1 MNRNHRFFLV
11 YRLCKRLQGGKMKK
25 ILVIGSLNM
34 DLVTMSSR
42 HPKLGET
49 IIGKEFFEIPGG
61 KGGNQAVAIAKL
73 GGDVTM
79 FGCVGEDS
87 YGKKLILE
95 LEENNIDTKY
105 IKKGKKSTGIATIV
119 VDDNADNTIIVVPG
133 ANFELTNDDIDKNI
147 ELIKNTDIVL
157 LQLEIPLDVVE
168 YILKK
173 AKEYN
178 KVMVLNPAPADKL
191 SNEII
196 KNLDYL
202 VPNETELELLSG
214 MKCSTEDEILE
225 AGKKMMGLGV
235 KNLIVTMGKNGSLFI
250 GEDRSFK
257 IGVHKV
263 DAIDPTAAG
272 DSFIGGVIRMLAENR
287 GIKEAME
294 FGSKVGAITV
304 TKEGAQSSLPTWDE
318 VINYKFY

>member
-1 MNRNHRFFLV
+1 
-11 YRLCKRLQGGKMKK
+11 MKK
-25 ILVIGSLNM
+25 IMVIGSLNM

-49 IIGKEFFEIPGG
+49 VIGKDFFEIPGG

-79 FGCVGEDS
+79 LGCVGDDS
-87 YGKKLILE
+87 YGKKLILG

-133 ANFELTNDDIDKNI
+133 ANFELTVEDIDKNI
-147 ELIKNTDIVL
+147 ELIKKTDIVL

-168 YILKK
+168 YILEK

-178 KVMVLNPAPADKL
+178 KITILNPAPANKL
-191 SNEII
+191 SHEVI
-196 KNLDYL
+196 KNIDYL

-214 MKCSTEDEILE
+214 RSTNTVEEVLE
-225 AGKKMMGLGV
+225 ASKKMMDLGI
-235 KNLIVTMGKNGSLFI
+235 KNLIVTMGKNGSIFVGKNKTFI
-250 GEDRSFK
+250 VGIHRV
-257 IGVHKV
+257 G
-263 DAIDPTAAG
+263 AIDPTAAG
-272 DSFIGGVIRMLAENR
+272 DSFIGGVIRMLAESKD
-287 GIKEAME
+287 IKEAME
-294 FGSKVGAITV
+294 FGAKAGAITV
-304 TKEGAQSSLPTWDE
+304 TKEGAQSSLPTWKE
-318 VINYKFY
+318 VMNYKF

>member
-1 MNRNHRFFLV
+1 
-11 YRLCKRLQGGKMKK
+11 MKK

-49 IIGKEFFEIPGG
+49 IMGKEFFEIPGG

-87 YGKKLILE
+87 YGKKIIMG

-105 IKKGKKSTGIATIV
+105 IKKGEKSTGIATIV

-133 ANFELTNDDIDKNI
+133 ANFELTIEDIDKNI
-147 ELIKNTDIVL
+147 ELIKNNDIVL
-157 LQLEIPLDVVE
+157 LQLEIPLDIVE

-173 AKEYN
+173 SKEYN
-178 KVMVLNPAPADKL
+178 KITILNPAPAKNL
-191 SNEII
+191 SIDII
-196 KNLDYL
+196 KNVDYL
-202 VPNETELELLSG
+202 IPNETELELISQ
-214 MKCSTEDEILE
+214 MPVSTEDGILE
-225 AGKKMMGLGV
+225 AGKKMMDLGV

-250 GEDRSFK
+250 EKDSSLKVG
-257 IGVHKV
+257 IHKV
-263 DAIDPTAAG
+263 NAIDPTAAG
-272 DSFIGGVIRMLAENR
+272 DSFIGGVTRMLAEEK
-287 GIKEAME
+287 GIREAME
-294 FGSKVGAITV
+294 FGAKVGAITV
-304 TKEGAQSSLPTWDE
+304 TKEGAQSSLPTWNE
-318 VINYKFY
+318 VVNYKFI